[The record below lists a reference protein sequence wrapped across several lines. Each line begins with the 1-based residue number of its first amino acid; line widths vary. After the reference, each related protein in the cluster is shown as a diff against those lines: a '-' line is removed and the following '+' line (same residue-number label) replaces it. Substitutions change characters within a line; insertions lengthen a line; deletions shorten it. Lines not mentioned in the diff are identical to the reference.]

1 MRITK
6 NWKLLQKEEVSHVNE
21 IKIAKMVYG
30 TLMRAD
36 QRLKLCE
43 RNKLQKQPPEVFYIK
58 SCS

>member
-1 MRITK
+1 MSNIK
-6 NWKLLQKEEVSHVNE
+6 NCKLLQKEEVSHVNE

-43 RNKLQKQPPEVFYIK
+43 RKQATEAATGGVLP
-58 SCS
+58 